1 VEVDLKRINER
12 GAAALQ
18 GKVDDTGTTIATA
31 GVRFD
36 KGLKASFQQD
46 SWLHLRGGVGYR
58 RASGDRSQVANLAFA
73 NGSTTFA
80 VNGAP
85 IADNAVV
92 AELGLSAWL
101 TRASSW
107 SWATAAS
114 SAAKAATT
122 VPMHAGP
129 CVSDLC
135 LQCVKTEGRP
145 IGRPFCLQVIPF
157 QLRRTAPAWPAL

>member
-1 VEVDLKRINER
+1 
-12 GAAALQ
+12 
-18 GKVDDTGTTIATA
+18 
-31 GVRFD
+31 VRFD
-36 KGLKASFQQD
+36 KGLKASFQQE

-101 TRASSW
+101 TARQQLELGYSGQFGSESRDHGAQARW
-107 SWATAAS
+107 S
-114 SAAKAATT
+114 
-122 VPMHAGP
+122 V
-129 CVSDLC
+129 
-135 LQCVKTEGRP
+135 R
-145 IGRPFCLQVIPF
+145 F
-157 QLRRTAPAWPAL
+157 

>member
-1 VEVDLKRINER
+1 M
-12 GAAALQ
+12 
-18 GKVDDTGTTIATA
+18 DDTGTTIATA

-73 NGSTTFA
+73 NGSSTFA

-101 TRASSW
+101 TSRQQLELGYSGQFGSESRDHGANARW
-107 SWATAAS
+107 S
-114 SAAKAATT
+114 
-122 VPMHAGP
+122 V
-129 CVSDLC
+129 
-135 LQCVKTEGRP
+135 R
-145 IGRPFCLQVIPF
+145 F
-157 QLRRTAPAWPAL
+157 